1 MFASNE
7 LPIERSMPVQSAQK
21 WVRDEP
27 NPRTSAV
34 KVFVEQQAFL
44 RINAHSRSD
53 MQNEVGG
60 WLAGSWCWDK
70 DLQEEFIVVE
80 GVIPAKAVRQG
91 TTFITFTHDSQV
103 EMHSVLEK
111 RHPQKKVV
119 GWYHTHPRMG
129 LFLSEHDLWLHKQF
143 FSQPWQVALV
153 IEPHGHTAGFFI
165 RDGEGNLDNRA
176 YYGFHELTGGKYL
189 SVVRWKNMTYQEPG
203 EQGEMDYEN
212 E

>member
-7 LPIERSMPVQSAQK
+7 QPIERSMPLQSAQH
-21 WVRDEP
+21 WLRDEP

-53 MQNEVGG
+53 MHNEVGG
-60 WLAGSWCWDK
+60 WLAGSWCWDR

-111 RHPQKKVV
+111 RYPQKKVV

-153 IEPHGHTAGFFI
+153 LEPHSCVGGFFI
-165 RDGEGNLDNRA
+165 RDQFQKLDSQR
-176 YYGFHELTGGKYL
+176 YYGFYEILQEGAEPL
-189 SVVRWKNMTYQEPG
+189 SHWQNFVKEEALVTEEG
-203 EQGEMDYEN
+203 
-212 E
+212 